1 MLIIF
6 SGLILRIL
14 LSFYNVNYEFL
25 PGASNDAI
33 KYHEQAIVYYNYFYN
48 QISDDNLSIFL
59 RDGIYQYNIG
69 WVYSV
74 FLGHLYNIFGT
85 SYIVSSIFSCLVW
98 LISAITFRY
107 SLIKLKIKMAKVN
120 LALFAYTFLF
130 PTSIIYTSLT
140 LREVYMLCITNLLV
154 LLLIFFKDQKN
165 FFHTFTNTIS
175 IFFLIVLLSSLHKSN
190 LITSVLFI
198 MSVVIYFILKKINLT
213 KKGFIYLITISISIF
228 YFTGTMEYSFEKIQS
243 YQLGH
248 FHPVSIS
255 RASYYLESDITN
267 LYFSFSNFF
276 FYIFENF
283 YNYFIQPSI
292 FNISTPK
299 DVILALENFFR
310 LVMIFYVIK
319 KLYLKKMNS
328 LFYILVILFFLSE
341 IPYSQATINWGT
353 SSRHHVQVIGLLIL
367 LALYPKTK
375 YKNE

>member
-1 MLIIF
+1 
-6 SGLILRIL
+6 
-14 LSFYNVNYEFL
+14 
-25 PGASNDAI
+25 
-33 KYHEQAIVYYNYFYN
+33 
-48 QISDDNLSIFL
+48 
-59 RDGIYQYNIG
+59 
-69 WVYSV
+69 
-74 FLGHLYNIFGT
+74 
-85 SYIVSSIFSCLVW
+85 
-98 LISAITFRY
+98 
-107 SLIKLKIKMAKVN
+107 
-120 LALFAYTFLF
+120 
-130 PTSIIYTSLT
+130 
-140 LREVYMLCITNLLV
+140 MLCITNLLV

-367 LALYPKTK
+367 LVLYPKTK